1 MASTTYVIT
10 IDGPAGVGKTT
21 LARRLAETLDISYLD
36 TGAMFR
42 TLALKLGL
50 AAESMTDEAMTNACA
65 QYHFHLK
72 GHGERTQLFVNE
84 RLVGSEIRTEEVG
97 MLASR
102 LARLAPLRKALAEMQ
117 RKLAETQPLVVE
129 GRDMGTVIFPH
140 ARFKFFLD
148 ASPEIR
154 ALRRMRDA
162 ENHDQPTDLA
172 RLTEQIRQ
180 RDVQDRTRAIAP
192 LKAADDAICID
203 TSDKDI
209 SQVLGLM
216 LRHIDASG
224 GTARCR

>member
-1 MASTTYVIT
+1 MTSKTSVIT

-42 TLALKLGL
+42 TLALRLGL
-50 AAESMTDEAMTNACA
+50 EAETMNEDAIANACA

-84 RLVGSEIRTEEVG
+84 QLVGSEIRTEEVG

-102 LARLAPLRKALAEMQ
+102 LARIAPLRKALADMQ
-117 RKLAETQPLVVE
+117 RKLAETQPLVAE
-129 GRDMGTVIFPH
+129 GRDMGTVIFPN

-148 ASPEIR
+148 ASPEVR

-162 ENHDQPTDLA
+162 ENHDRPTDLA
-172 RLTEQIRQ
+172 KLTEQIRL

-209 SQVLGLM
+209 DQVLGLM

-224 GTARCR
+224 GSALFR

>member
-1 MASTTYVIT
+1 MTHSASVIT

-21 LARRLAETLDISYLD
+21 IARRLSETLGISYLD
-36 TGAMFR
+36 TRAMFR
-42 TLALKLGL
+42 TLALNLGL
-50 AAESMTDEAMTNACA
+50 AAEEMSEEAIKNACSHYRF
-65 QYHFHLK
+65 QLE
-72 GHGERTQLFVNE
+72 GHGITTQLFVNGK
-84 RLVGSEIRTEEVG
+84 LVSSEIRTEEVG

-102 LARLAPLRKALAEMQ
+102 LARLPAIRAVLADIQ
-117 RKLAETQPLVVE
+117 RSMAAATPLVAE
-129 GRDMGTVIFPH
+129 GRDMGTVIFPN

-172 RLTEQIRQ
+172 KLTEQIRL

-192 LKAADDAICID
+192 LKAASDAICID

-209 SQVLGLM
+209 SEVLGLM

-224 GTARCR
+224 GLFPNR